1 MRATISLAL
10 LAALPAALA
19 AGTCREGLEYC
30 GSTLLWHG
38 WNHTE
43 LLDISDGDG
52 KVESA
57 LFYCEMNGLVDYSG
71 PCEVCSRAM
80 EGRSDTCDQ
89 DQGNVIM

>member
-38 WNHTE
+38 MPTSLVRAKLILEANWNSTRM
-43 LLDISDGDG
+43 
-52 KVESA
+52 ESH
-57 LFYCEMNGLVDYSG
+57 
-71 PCEVCSRAM
+71 R
-80 EGRSDTCDQ
+80 TT
-89 DQGNVIM
+89 